1 MSFPMNDALIANNFT
16 IGDSITGVSASGLLA
31 LRRLPFPLLVGLLIS
46 RLITR
51 LIE

>member
-1 MSFPMNDALIANNFT
+1 MNDELIIRNVSIVGAA
-16 IGDSITGVSASGLLA
+16 ITGVRANGLLA
-31 LRRLPFPLLVGLLIS
+31 LRRLPFPLLIS

>member
-1 MSFPMNDALIANNFT
+1 MSFPMNDELIVSNFT
-16 IGDSITGVSASGLLA
+16 IGDSSIGVPTSGLLA
-31 LRRLPFPLLVGLLIS
+31 LRRLPFPLLVS